1 MWWNYK
7 LFTIWH
13 GQIKKNIDAHNCR
26 YLSIY
31 QSIFIKHLKAI
42 KNIIQGIMLLGVVF
56 DMAVVYYAKD
66 VNIFDEE
73 DKSEKELR

>member
-1 MWWNYK
+1 M
-7 LFTIWH
+7 LTTAGTH
-13 GQIKKNIDAHNCR
+13 Q
-26 YLSIY
+26 SIY
-31 QSIFIKHLKAI
+31 IKHLKAI

>member
-13 GQIKKNIDAHNCR
+13 RQIKKNIDAHDCR
-26 YLSIY
+26 YPSIY
-31 QSIFIKHLKAI
+31 INKALKAI

-66 VNIFDEE
+66 VKIFDEE
-73 DKSEKELR
+73 EKSEKELR